1 MQCKCYIQW
10 KNVSGIDIEIRSEAD
25 NSNIHIYD
33 GRSDGKPLHTISKMH
48 SKPVHL
54 IEFNARFDTV
64 VSVDSLGMVEYW
76 SPEEPFD
83 LPDNLDFEM
92 KSQTD
97 LYEFRKVTRDK
108 YSVSSLFLYIRM
120 QISIEK
126 VSAYLFKFLC

>member
-1 MQCKCYIQW
+1 VLGSSKRTSTSSSCS
-10 KNVSGIDIEIRSEAD
+10 VSAIYNEKDVSNINIEIRSEAD

-76 SPEEPFD
+76 SPEEPFG
-83 LPDNLDFEM
+83 LPDNLNFEM

-97 LYEFRKVTRDK
+97 LYEFRKVIRDK
-108 YSVSSLFLYIRM
+108 
-120 QISIEK
+120 
-126 VSAYLFKFLC
+126 